1 MVSHRV
7 ITESPPNVGVKT
19 EGLTGELLSQQQMY
33 VRCNFQ
39 VPRAVPDQFELVLP
53 GKNPR
58 QIGTGQSGRSTK
70 STATWC
76 SSALVTGGH

>member
-1 MVSHRV
+1 MVDHRV

-53 GKNPR
+53 GKNLGR
-58 QIGTGQSGRSTK
+58 SGQASSGRSSK